1 VPKPLQPEKLFQV
14 LAHHRV
20 EYVLIGG
27 LAATLHGSS
36 ALTND
41 ADICPDASPEN
52 RERLAAALRDVRA
65 RVRTEAEPDGVRFS
79 VDADFLRRTQ
89 LVNLTTR
96 FGDFDIAF
104 QPAGG
109 QVYGDLVRRAVEME
123 IDGTVVRVA
132 SLADVIRSKEAANRP
147 KDRAAL
153 PILYALEDEIARRTG
168 LAHAT
173 ACSSS
178 PRIGARKPPV

>member
-1 VPKPLQPEKLFQV
+1 MPKPLQPEKLFQV

-20 EYVLIGG
+20 DYVLIGG

-96 FGDFDIAF
+96 YGDFDIAF
-104 QPAGG
+104 QPAGSRG
-109 QVYGDLVRRAVEME
+109 YEDLVGDAIELE

-132 SLADVIRSKEAANRP
+132 SLADIIRSKEIANRP
-147 KDRAAL
+147 KDRATL
-153 PILYALEDEIARRTG
+153 PILYALQDEIAR
-168 LAHAT
+168 
-173 ACSSS
+173 
-178 PRIGARKPPV
+178 GAAK